1 MDTKLKR
8 YKLKRVIAFLLAFC
22 LFFTSG
28 VLTCYAVKGIY
39 YYDRFEKDGSYTST
53 TVFKGNFRNLEY
65 NLINSGEARTIDTY
79 EDYLK
84 TSDARR
90 GFELQN
96 QVKEAL
102 EFLGKY
108 DISIAKEYEG
118 LCYIVNIDGKIY
130 EVRVG
135 EVESICLVYGEDD
148 EEFVEDTEDEY
159 YTKDETAYYVTVDE
173 VSTTKPAKEES
184 TTAVTKPETTAKAE
198 KKAEVTT
205 QVTDKTN
212 SKETTTEAQ
221 TEATTEKSDVLQ
233 TTMVEYEHKKYGNNI
248 DSIVSAISFVNEN
261 SLHYSYIQDSNEDIL
276 KGAAE
281 NMKQFYEDYK
291 YDSQFWIGN
300 IEETCSSVKF
310 AIFYSS
316 TGKVY
321 TNCGVTEKDDTETI
335 LKKLGGYDY
344 AEYFEDGKFNTEGL
358 PVKTMI
364 INGLYHKL
372 NKSACD
378 NTNFGEN
385 TDLMVGE
392 NVSKA
397 YFAYMGNG
405 DNDIFGLSQAAY
417 NSYLDGSNAKNGKDD
432 ITALILGA
440 LITFL
445 LGCAVC
451 VYIFVIAG
459 KTDDGEVK
467 IRFTDKVPFIIN
479 FTFAAGFITLCV
491 MGVIGINAAE
501 FLPYE
506 VFWNFSGTL
515 DIFYPIA
522 NLTNSTTALLYA
534 CGLLTA
540 TGLIESAVRN
550 IKNRTFL
557 KHTLT
562 GLVVGVIVKIFRKI
576 RKVFH
581 KIAEKAKAVYA
592 QDYAYGNG
600 KKFLLL
606 GTLVICASIG
616 LGFLIL
622 GIAAA
627 KHSFFWC
634 FVAFLIFCAIIAYL
648 VLCLVSFDRMASGVA
663 EIKLGSLTCTID
675 TRLMPGFMRSMAED
689 IASIRSGLS
698 NAVNQAV
705 KDQATKTELL
715 TNVTHDLKT
724 PLTSIITYVDFLK
737 QTDDPEKQ
745 QEYLQVLDEKSQRLK
760 KLIDD
765 LVQASKAASG
775 NIEVNIMPLNLCE
788 FATQIIGENEDEF
801 RANGIEFVLKI
812 PDESV
817 NVLADGN
824 VTSRIF
830 ENLLSNIRKYALKG
844 TRVYVEVTSGEGYS
858 AISFKNVSALP
869 LESDGE
875 KLTERFYRGDSSRT
889 GEGSGLGLSI
899 ARDLCTAQGGK
910 LNIETDGDLFKATI
924 VMPKVKD

>member
-1 MDTKLKR
+1 MATKLKR

-65 NLINSGEARTIDTY
+65 NLINSGEAQTVETY

-84 TSDARR
+84 TSDAKR

-96 QVKEAL
+96 QIKEAL
-102 EFLGKY
+102 DFLGKY
-108 DISIAKEYEG
+108 DISIAKEYEE

-135 EVESICLVYGEDD
+135 EDEGANLVYSEEEED
-148 EEFVEDTEDEY
+148 FVKEDEDEY
-159 YTKDETAYYVTVDE
+159 YTKAETAYYVTVDE

-212 SKETTTEAQ
+212 SKETTAEAQ
-221 TEATTEKSDVLQ
+221 TETTTEKSDVLQ

-248 DSIVSAISFVNEN
+248 DSIVNAISFVNEN
-261 SLHYSYIQDSNEDIL
+261 SLHYSYIQDSNELIL
-276 KGAAE
+276 EGAAE

-316 TGKVY
+316 TGKVF
-321 TNCGVTEKDDTETI
+321 TNCGVNEKDDTEAI
-335 LKKLGGYDY
+335 LKKFGGYDY
-344 AEYFEDGKFNTEGL
+344 AEYFENGKSKTEGL
-358 PVKTMI
+358 PEKTMI

-385 TDLMVGE
+385 TDLIVGE
-392 NVSKA
+392 NVSRA
-397 YFAYMGNG
+397 YFAYNSNG

-417 NSYLDGSNAKNGKDD
+417 NSYLDGTNAKNGKDD
-432 ITALILGA
+432 ITALIMGA

-459 KTDDGEVK
+459 KTDNGEVK

-522 NLTNSTTALLYA
+522 NMTNSTTALLYA

-550 IKNRTFL
+550 IKNKTFF

-562 GLVVGVIVKIFRKI
+562 GFVVGVIVKIIRKI

-600 KKFLLL
+600 KKFLIL
-606 GTLVICASIG
+606 GTLIICAAIG
-616 LGFLIL
+616 FGFLVL

-634 FVAFLIFCAIIAYL
+634 FVAFIIFCAIIAYL

-663 EIKLGSLTCTID
+663 EIKMGSLTCTID

-689 IASIRSGLS
+689 IATIRSGLS

-724 PLTSIITYVDFLK
+724 PLTSIITYVDLLK

-775 NIEVNIMPLNLCE
+775 NIEVNLLRLNLCE
-788 FATQIIGENEDEF
+788 FASQVIGENEDELKEQ
-801 RANGIEFVLKI
+801 GIELVLRL

-817 NVLADGN
+817 EVMADGN
-824 VTSRIF
+824 ITSRIF
-830 ENLLSNIRKYALKG
+830 ENLLSNIKKYGLKG
-844 TRVYVEVTSGEGYS
+844 SRAYIEVS
-858 AISFKNVSALP
+858 AGQSFGVISFKNISSAP
-869 LESDGE
+869 LEAEAE
-875 KLTERFYRGDSSRT
+875 KFAERFYRGDSARS
-889 GEGSGLGLSI
+889 GEGNGLGLAI
-899 ARDLCTAQGGK
+899 ANDLSLAQGGRMT
-910 LNIETDGDLFKATI
+910 IETDGDLFKVIITI
-924 VMPKVKD
+924 PKA